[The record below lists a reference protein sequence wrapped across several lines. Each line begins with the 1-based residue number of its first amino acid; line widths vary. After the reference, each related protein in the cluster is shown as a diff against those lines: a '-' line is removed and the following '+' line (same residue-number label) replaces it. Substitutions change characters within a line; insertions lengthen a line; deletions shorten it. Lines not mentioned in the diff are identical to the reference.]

1 MTSIEQY
8 IASLPKAELHLHL
21 EGCVDADTLWELAVR
36 QNSPLVAQGRAAL
49 NDADSIID
57 FRGFADAWS
66 RARRHLL
73 ESADF
78 ELATYRTLQSLA
90 AQCVRY
96 AEITFGAGVTL
107 RVGQELRAM
116 FAGMQAGAARAAA
129 ESGIRV
135 QWIFDAVR
143 QWTIEEGW
151 QTVRASADLLQQGV
165 VAFGLGGDE
174 VRGPAEPFREIFS
187 FARNRGMRLH
197 VHAGECAGPESIWS
211 ALNDLGA
218 ERIGHGLTAIHDP
231 RLVQHLVDTQIPV
244 EICLT
249 SNLRTGGITE
259 LSQHPLR
266 KYFDAGVNVSL
277 HTDDPALFGTSL
289 NREYLLAHQVF
300 RFTRD
305 ELRQLA
311 MNSFHSA
318 FLPDEEK
325 ERYLKEFS
333 SEHP

>member
-1 MTSIEQY
+1 MDSIEHY
-8 IASLPKAELHLHL
+8 IAALPKAELHLHL

-36 QNSPLVAQGRAAL
+36 QNSPLVSQGRAVL
-49 NDADSIID
+49 DDASYISD

-66 RARRHLL
+66 RARQHLL
-73 ESADF
+73 EPADF
-78 ELATYRTLQSLA
+78 ELITYRTLQKLA
-90 AQCVRY
+90 AQSVRY

-107 RVGQELRAM
+107 RVGQDLSAV
-116 FAGMQAGAARAAA
+116 FAGMQAGAARALTDF
-129 ESGIRV
+129 GIRTR
-135 QWIFDAVR
+135 WIFDAVR

-151 QTVRASADLLQQGV
+151 QTVRASADLQQQGV

-174 VRGPAEPFREIFS
+174 VRGPAASFREIFA
-187 FARNRGMRLH
+187 FARDRGMRLH
-197 VHAGECAGPESIWS
+197 VHAGECVGPESIWS

-218 ERIGHGLTAIHDP
+218 ERIGHGLTAIQDS
-231 RLVQHLVDTQIPV
+231 RLVERLAETQIPV

-249 SNLRTGGITE
+249 SNLRTGGIKE
-259 LSQHPLR
+259 LREHPLR

-300 RFTRD
+300 GFTRE

-311 MNSFHSA
+311 MNSFRSS
-318 FLPDEEK
+318 FLPPDETQT
-325 ERYLKEFS
+325 YLAAF
-333 SEHP
+333 